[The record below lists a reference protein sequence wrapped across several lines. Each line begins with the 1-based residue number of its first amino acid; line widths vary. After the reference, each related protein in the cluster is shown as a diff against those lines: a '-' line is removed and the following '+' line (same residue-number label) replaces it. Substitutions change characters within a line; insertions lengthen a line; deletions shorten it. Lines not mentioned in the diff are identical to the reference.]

1 MRWDRVDRYCHNGT
15 VANQNQAICDLVIFL
30 RYTVDMKNYA
40 YTHDPIPFDFEQT
53 IDRFYVEELP
63 LFRSSGH
70 GKYLILKIKKSDM
83 STWKLIHVISK
94 ATGLE
99 ERDIGYAGLKDKN
112 ATTIQYISIPKQYER
127 ELTNLTTEK
136 IEILEKTYNKAPIKI
151 GQLKGNKFSIV
162 LHKVTA
168 SSAQKI
174 TQAASEMAI
183 NGIPNYF
190 GYQRFGEDNRS
201 YLQGKQISESGKR
214 LKGAKEKLL
223 VASYQSHLFNQ
234 WLSERV
240 KLSKVIKSHPVAKA
254 AEELSYPEALV
265 KVLSR
270 QTPFLKL
277 FIGDLMLP
285 YPYGKS
291 WYLKDMLQGS
301 KLFQEKKSVPT
312 GLISGSH
319 ALRSQSDAYHLESPY
334 DDEELSALK
343 GDRRF
348 AWIWP
353 EAVDTR
359 YDEATHKLTIRFT
372 LLKGAYA
379 TTFLEEIGKISLKP
393 TLDASK

>member
-1 MRWDRVDRYCHNGT
+1 MY
-15 VANQNQAICDLVIFL
+15 LL
-30 RYTVDMKNYA
+30 RYTVAMKT
-40 YTHDPIPFDFEQT
+40 YTYEHNPIAFDFEQT

-83 STWKLIHVISK
+83 STWKLVHVISM
-94 ATGLE
+94 ATGLD

-112 ATTIQYISIPKQYER
+112 ATAIQYISIPKQYER
-127 ELTNLTTEK
+127 DLINLTTDK

-168 SSAQKI
+168 LSSEKI
-174 TQAASEMAI
+174 TQVASDMAT
-183 NGIPNYF
+183 NGFPNYF

-201 YLQGKQISESGKR
+201 YLQGKQIAESGKK

-240 KLSKVIKSHPVAKA
+240 KLSKVINSYSVMKA
-254 AEELSYPEALV
+254 VEELSYPEALV
-265 KVLSR
+265 KVLAK

-301 KLFQEKKSVPT
+301 KLFKEKRSVPT
-312 GLISGSH
+312 GLICGSH
-319 ALRSQSDAYHLESPY
+319 ALRSESDAYHLEAPY
-334 DDEELSALK
+334 DDEELSSLK

-353 EAVDTR
+353 EAVDTQ
-359 YDEATHKLTIRFT
+359 YDESTQKLTIRFT
-372 LLKGAYA
+372 LPKGAYA

-393 TLDASK
+393 TIETSNYS

>member
-1 MRWDRVDRYCHNGT
+1 MKT
-15 VANQNQAICDLVIFL
+15 
-30 RYTVDMKNYA
+30 YTYN
-40 YTHDPIPFDFEQT
+40 HDPIPFDFEQT
-53 IDRFYVEELP
+53 IDRFHVEELP
-63 LFRSSGH
+63 LFRPSGH

-94 ATGLE
+94 ATGLN

-127 ELTNLTTEK
+127 ELINLTTEK
-136 IEILEKTYNKAPIKI
+136 IEILEKTYNKSPLRI

-162 LHKVTA
+162 LHKVSA
-168 SSAQKI
+168 SSSKRISQV
-174 TQAASEMAI
+174 ASEMAEK
-183 NGIPNYF
+183 GFPNYF

-201 YLQGKQISESGKR
+201 YLQGKQIAESGKR

-240 KLSKVIKSHPVAKA
+240 KLSKVINSHPSEKA

-265 KVLSR
+265 KVLSKQR
-270 QTPFLKL
+270 QFLKL

-285 YPYGKS
+285 YSYGKS

-301 KLFQEKKSVPT
+301 KLFQERKSIPT
-312 GLISGSH
+312 GLICGSH
-319 ALRSQSDAYHLESPY
+319 ALRSQSDAYHLEASY
-334 DDEELSALK
+334 DDEELSSLK

-359 YDEATHKLTIRFT
+359 YDEATHQLTIGFT
-372 LLKGAYA
+372 LPKGAYA
-379 TTFLEEIGKISLKP
+379 TTFLEEIGKTSLKP
-393 TLDASK
+393 IIETDK